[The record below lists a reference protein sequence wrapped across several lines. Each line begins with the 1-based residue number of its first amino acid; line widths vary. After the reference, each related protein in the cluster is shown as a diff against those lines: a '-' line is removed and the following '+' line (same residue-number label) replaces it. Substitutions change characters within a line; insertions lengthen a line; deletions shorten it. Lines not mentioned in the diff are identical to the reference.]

1 MAEDE
6 DKNPEVENADRQE
19 PEADFEPQAE
29 PQTEPQAG
37 KTGRGRTGKTGKP
50 PVTGK
55 PSGPKAAVKNVGGL
69 YQPGSRHELADG
81 TVIENS

>member
-19 PEADFEPQAE
+19 PEADFEPQA
-29 PQTEPQAG
+29 G
-37 KTGRGRTGKTGKP
+37 KTGRGRTGKAGKP

-55 PSGPKAAVKNVGGL
+55 PSGLKAAVKNVGGL

-81 TVIENS
+81 TMIENS

>member
-19 PEADFEPQAE
+19 PEADF
-29 PQTEPQAG
+29 EPQAG

-69 YQPGSRHELADG
+69 YQPGSRHELAGG